1 MYQDIKRVFAEMVA
15 IDSPSLGEKHMAEYV
30 RELFGGLGIRL
41 KEDDSA
47 AASGSDAGNLYAYAE
62 GELSGAPILLSAHM
76 DTVMPA
82 HGKRAVFAE
91 DGTVTSGGD
100 TVLGADDLAGITAI
114 YEAVRSV
121 LEKGLPHRSFE
132 LLFTT
137 GEELYGR
144 GANTFDCTSLCS
156 QRAYVLDLS
165 GSVGGAAYAAPSI
178 LSFHARV
185 RGLASHAGFDPEKGI
200 NAIAAAAKAVAA
212 LPQGR
217 IDEDTTANIGSIR
230 GGEGV
235 NIVAPSC
242 TVRGEVRSLKHEKAL
257 ALMGTYRESFE
268 RAAEEYGAVLEWEQ
282 SVDVQAYESELDG
295 AAAETY
301 RRAVKKAGLEAEFC
315 KTFGGSDNNIYA
327 QYGIDGLVI
336 ATAMHQVH
344 TCQEYTSVQEI
355 AKVAE
360 IVENLL
366 CEGEP

>member
-1 MYQDIKRVFAEMVA
+1 MYQDIKQIFAEMVA
-15 IDSPSLGEKHMAEYV
+15 IDSPSLGEKRMAEHV
-30 RELFGGLGIRL
+30 KELFGRLGIRL
-41 KEDDSA
+41 QEDGSA
-47 AASGSDAGNLYAYAE
+47 AVSGSDADNLYAYVQGELE
-62 GELSGAPILLSAHM
+62 GETVLLSAHM

-91 DGTVTSGGD
+91 DGTVTSDGT

-114 YEAVRSV
+114 YEAVRSIQG
-121 LEKGLPHRSFE
+121 KHLPHRSFE

-144 GANTFDCTSLCS
+144 GAKAFDCTSLRAK
-156 QRAYVLDLS
+156 RAYVLDIS
-165 GSVGGAAYAAPSI
+165 GSVGDAAYAAPSI
-178 LSFHARV
+178 LSFCANV
-185 RGLASHAGFDPEKGI
+185 RGRASHAGFDPEKGV
-200 NAIAAAAKAVAA
+200 NAIAAAARAVSE

-217 IDEDTTANIGSIR
+217 IDEETTANIGSVQ

-235 NIVAPSC
+235 NIVAPLC

-257 ALMGTYRESFE
+257 ALMETYRESFG
-268 RAAEEYGAVLEWEQ
+268 RAAEECGAVLEWEQ
-282 SVDVQAYESELDG
+282 SVDVQAYECAKDGG
-295 AAAETY
+295 AAQAY
-301 RRAVKKAGLEAEFC
+301 RRAVEKAGLTARLY

-344 TCQEYTSVQEI
+344 TCQEHTSVQEI

-366 CEGEP
+366 CMEP